1 MEGLIPASTA
11 SSSTSSTSTATT
23 SSSNSSSTTT
33 TSSSNNA
40 NSSSTLRPG
49 CDCGGECSA
58 WFVIYWLVELK
69 SKITLSARVSQGFM
83 SRLEVRGIPED
94 MRGKDKIVFG
104 NIQQIYDWHRDFFLV
119 ELERCVQNHDLLA
132 DLFIRHNKPRSEF
145 IVIEYEN
152 FFEVTYHFLHRL
164 IDYLIKPI
172 QRITKYQLLLKD
184 FLKYTSKA
192 GLDCEEIEVSRV
204 FLFTSCILVSQLQP
218 TPCVSYFPSK
228 HSLQSIT
235 PTTPMLVHSNI
246 RSECTKA
253 EVKKQLDRRMLLL
266 AR

>member
-1 MEGLIPASTA
+1 MVENMSAS
-11 SSSTSSTSTATT
+11 
-23 SSSNSSSTTT
+23 
-33 TSSSNNA
+33 
-40 NSSSTLRPG
+40 
-49 CDCGGECSA
+49 
-58 WFVIYWLVELK
+58 LK
-69 SKITLSARVSQGFM
+69 RNLSVCLQEIQHEISCRM
-83 SRLEVRGIPED
+83 SI
-94 MRGKDKIVFG
+94 
-104 NIQQIYDWHRDFFLV
+104 
-119 ELERCVQNHDLLA
+119 
-132 DLFIRHNKPRSEF
+132 S
-145 IVIEYEN
+145 
-152 FFEVTYHFLHRL
+152 
-164 IDYLIKPI
+164 DYLIKPI
-172 QRITKYQLLLKD
+172 QRITKYQLLLKVNLRCTVGVSVYTCWFRRHQNHSLFCFFLQD

-204 FLFTSCILVSQLQP
+204 FLFTSCILVSQLQS

>member
-40 NSSSTLRPG
+40 NSSSTLSTGRGDEIWLCG
-49 CDCGGECSA
+49 CR
-58 WFVIYWLVELK
+58 FVVNEMIQSEKDYVKDLGVIVE
-69 SKITLSARVSQGFM
+69 GFM

-192 GLDCEEIEVSRV
+192 GLDCEEIEKALELMS
-204 FLFTSCILVSQLQP
+204 LVPKRCNDMMNLGRLQG
-218 TPCVSYFPSK
+218 Y
-228 HSLQSIT
+228 
-235 PTTPMLVHSNI
+235 
-246 RSECTKA
+246 
-253 EVKKQLDRRMLLL
+253 EVLCSSVALKWQKNKSSFNQT
-266 AR
+266 